1 MVNKRL
7 LSLSKESQK
16 YVYFTVLMNWISI
29 ICNIGIV
36 LFVGNI
42 IDKLFNND
50 LNFNMGVYALYI
62 GSLILIRFICNY
74 MSGRFSYKSSAN
86 VRRSI
91 RESIYKKLLKLGVN
105 YNETISTSSIVQI
118 SVDGVE
124 ALEIYF
130 GRYLPQLFYS
140 LLAPLTL
147 FVVIAPISL
156 KAAIVLLICV
166 PLIPISIASV
176 MKFAKKLLSKYWG
189 IYTNLGDSFLENL
202 QGLTTLKIFD
212 LDEEKNHEMNKEAE
226 NFRNITMK
234 VLSMQLNSITI
245 MDLIAFGGAAI
256 GILIAINEF
265 SKGNITVGST
275 VVIILLS
282 SEFFIPMRL
291 LGSFFHVAMN
301 GIAAADKIFALL
313 DTTVEEEKALSQ
325 SDKDKLKDISIS
337 IKNVDFSYD
346 EERQVLHNINID
358 IENKSMVALVGE
370 SGCGKS
376 TITNLLLKLN
386 KTNKGEILLNGI
398 NLNDIPFDELRQK
411 VSFISHSSYIFN
423 STIEENLR
431 MGKYNASEEELYAA
445 LKKANLY
452 DFVMS
457 LDKKL
462 ETPVGENGSY
472 LSGGQKQRL
481 ALARMIL
488 TNSEVYIFDEATSNV
503 DVESEDSILDTIYE
517 LSKEKTVIVIS
528 HRLANI
534 KGADKIYV
542 LDKGNIAESGNHD
555 ELMKNNSV
563 YANLYTN
570 QEKLEDI
577 YKEETH
583 KDSIDKRTEKK
594 KNTVGEVAISE

>member
-16 YVYFTVLMNWISI
+16 YVYLTVLMNWISI

-42 IDKLFNND
+42 IDKLYNND
-50 LNFNMGVYALYI
+50 LNFNMGVYVLYL
-62 GSLILIRFICNY
+62 GSLILIRFVCNY
-74 MSGRFSYKSSAN
+74 MSGRFSYYSSAN
-86 VRRSI
+86 VRTSI

-105 YNETISTSSIVQI
+105 YNDTISTSSIVQI

-147 FVVIAPISL
+147 FLVIAPISF

-166 PLIPISIASV
+166 PLIPISIVAV

-212 LDEEKNHEMNKEAE
+212 LDEEKNQEMNKEAE
-226 NFRNITMK
+226 TFRNITMK

-245 MDLIAFGGAAI
+245 MDLIAFGGSAV
-256 GILIAINEF
+256 GILIAVSEF
-265 SKGNITVGST
+265 YNGNITIGST

-301 GIAAADKIFALL
+301 GLAAADKIFDLL
-313 DTTVEEEKALSQ
+313 DTKVEAEKEL
-325 SDKDKLKDISIS
+325 SDKDKEKLENISIS

-346 EERQVLHNINID
+346 NERKVLHNVNVD
-358 IENKSMVALVGE
+358 IKNKSMVALVGE

-386 KTNKGEILLNGI
+386 KVDKGEILLNGI
-398 NLNDIPFDELRQK
+398 NLNNIPFDELRKK

-431 MGKYNASEEELYAA
+431 MGNECATEEELYSA

-452 DFVMS
+452 EFVMG
-457 LDKKL
+457 LEKKL
-462 ETPVGENGSY
+462 QTPVGENGSF

-488 TNSEVYIFDEATSNV
+488 TNPEVYIFDEATSNV
-503 DVESEDSILDTIYE
+503 DVESEDSILETIYA
-517 LSKEKTVIVIS
+517 LSKEKTVVVIS

-534 KGADKIYV
+534 KNADKIYV
-542 LDKGNIAESGNHD
+542 LEKGYIVESGNHD
-555 ELMKNNSV
+555 NLMKNNSV

-577 YKEETH
+577 YKEDVT
-583 KDSIDKRTEKK
+583 R
-594 KNTVGEVAISE
+594 EVAISE

>member
-7 LSLSKESQK
+7 LSLSKESKK
-16 YVYFTVLMNWISI
+16 YVYLTVLMNWISI

-42 IDKLFNND
+42 IDKLIDND
-50 LNFNMGVYALYI
+50 LNFSIASYSLYI
-62 GSLILIRFICNY
+62 GLLILIRFLCNY
-74 MSGRFSYKSSAN
+74 MSGIFSYHSSAN
-86 VRRSI
+86 VRTSI

-105 YNETISTSSIVQI
+105 YNDTISTSSIVQI

-147 FVVIAPISL
+147 FVVISQISF

-166 PLIPISIASV
+166 PLIPISIIAV

-212 LDEEKNHEMNKEAE
+212 LDEEKNEEMNKEAA
-226 NFRNITMK
+226 NFRSITMK

-245 MDLIAFGGAAI
+245 MDLIAFGGSAI
-256 GILIAINEF
+256 GILIAVMEMYNG
-265 SKGNITVGST
+265 KITMGCAVI
-275 VVIILLS
+275 IILLS

-301 GIAAADKIFALL
+301 GLAAADRIFDLL
-313 DTTVEEEKALSQ
+313 DTNVEEEGQLSNE
-325 SDKDKLKDISIS
+325 DKEKLENISIS

-346 EERQVLHNINID
+346 NERKVLENINID

-386 KTNKGEILLNGI
+386 KVNEGEILLNDI
-398 NLNDIPFDELRQK
+398 NLNNIPFNELRKK

-431 MGKYNASEEELYAA
+431 MGNELATEEELYNA
-445 LKKANLY
+445 LKKANLH
-452 DFVMS
+452 DFVMG

-462 ETPVGENGSY
+462 QTPVGENGSF

-488 TNSEVYIFDEATSNV
+488 TNSQVYIFDEATSNI
-503 DVESEDSILDTIYE
+503 DAESEDLILETIYE
-517 LSKEKTVIVIS
+517 LAKEKTVIVIS

-534 KGADKIYV
+534 KNADKIYV
-542 LDKGNIAESGNHD
+542 LEKGRIVESGNHE
-555 ELMKNNSV
+555 ELIKNHSV
-563 YANLYTN
+563 YKKLYTN
-570 QEKLEDI
+570 QQKLENI
-577 YKEETH
+577 YKEE
-583 KDSIDKRTEKK
+583 IMR
-594 KNTVGEVAISE
+594 EVAISE